1 MVLLRKR
8 KGIITHIIRR
18 PEPLRRFTGIMAV
31 CYQDYREE
39 KRGGKGRGGRE
50 GAEKEVHVRDHD

>member
-8 KGIITHIIRR
+8 KGIITHVIRR

-31 CYQDYREE
+31 WYWDCLEE
-39 KRGGKGRGGRE
+39 KKRREGRE
-50 GAEKEVHVRDHD
+50 AKKRCMSETMTDYNK